1 MMFAVEQDVTPA
13 TSKCL
18 QMQSLSLHVANI
30 HVPNDYIEVLN
41 DSSTYRLRS
50 FVPGSARGT
59 FYPSCIIYR
68 NSGTNASIRLIADQ
82 SVQPLIKSYIH
93 YSVKYCVHCQQ
104 AKVDITRPLPQC
116 VGNDY
121 LLICVDHFTC
131 WYEVFPMSDI
141 TGYITGEN
149 FILDLVY
156 HFFQW
161 LLSALLTEDVN
172 LSPTYFDN

>member
-131 WYEVFPMSDI
+131 WYEVFPMSQGTLQEKTLSQI
-141 TGYITGEN
+141 WYI
-149 FILDLVY
+149 I
-156 HFFQW
+156 FF
-161 LLSALLTEDVN
+161 SGCCRRC
-172 LSPTYFDN
+172 